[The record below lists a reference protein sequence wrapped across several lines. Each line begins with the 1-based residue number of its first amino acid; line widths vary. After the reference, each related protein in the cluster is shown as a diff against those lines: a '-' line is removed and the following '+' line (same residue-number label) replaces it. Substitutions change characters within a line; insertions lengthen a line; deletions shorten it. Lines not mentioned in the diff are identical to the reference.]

1 MTTGKDQKLAEFL
14 LGDAELAHDVVSA
27 AELAALTDK
36 TKFPDTIRKRHRGA
50 RTTAHYGTGEQ
61 LVQKHILRFAD
72 TVAAVHEAKFF
83 GVTQG
88 NAFFEARGKE
98 RTYPHIPR
106 AAFRHSVAPISDKL
120 LLRRYIASVLSFGNW
135 PDTEFVT
142 VAVATVLRNY
152 PVDAVRMSGITEGI
166 LGAHPASRYATTM
179 RSRIKAH
186 IQTRFAHLPR
196 EVVDFGPEGMGV
208 EHTSGSDEF
217 NIACEA
223 LAELC
228 PWDVPCYRQV
238 HGEPRSD
245 HNFPNEFHVWLHQN
259 RGSSVQKG
267 KGGWRKRFAPSKYAD
282 EAGRQT
288 MFRAHALTCIG
299 CFELIGGAY
308 AYFEKDGRSGKP
320 TRSREHAMI
329 LRFPVFKLGHL
340 TAPEIAP

>member
-36 TKFPDTIRKRHRGA
+36 TKFPDTIRKRHSGA

-61 LVQKHILRFAD
+61 LVQKHILLFAD
-72 TVAAVHEAKFF
+72 TVAAVHEARFF

-88 NAFFEARGKE
+88 NAFYEARRE
-98 RTYPHIPR
+98 ESTYPHIPR
-106 AAFRHSVAPISDKL
+106 AAFRDSLAPISDKL
-120 LLRRYIASVLSFGNW
+120 LLRRYIASVLSSGNW
-135 PDTEFVT
+135 PDTEFVA

-208 EHTSGSDEF
+208 EHASDSEKF
-217 NIACEA
+217 EIARET
-223 LAELC
+223 LAELN
-228 PWDVPCYRQV
+228 PWDVPCYRQE
-238 HGEPRSD
+238 HKEPRND
-245 HNFPNEFHVWLHQN
+245 HNFPNEFHLWMHHN

-267 KGGWRKRFAPSKYAD
+267 SGGWRKRFAPSKYAD

-288 MFRAHALTCIG
+288 MFRAHALTCTG
-299 CFELIGGAY
+299 CFEFIAGAY
-308 AYFEKDGRSGKP
+308 EHFEKDGRSGKP

-329 LRFPVFKLGHL
+329 LRFPVFKLDQL
-340 TAPEIAP
+340 TVAETAP